1 VKPGLWCAAGVT
13 LLAALP
19 AVLLAAPAH
28 AESSFTALASA
39 TAVDTTVAN
48 DDFPLVPVLEA
59 AGPSAGTSW
68 DSTGQGTAFA
78 SDPYPGTTVA
88 ELPATA
94 AGLTGLPVPAY
105 PLFVATTSDDAP
117 ADDVRPGAELHAT
130 CDGSAPGCR
139 ATSLAGSVPATTQA
153 RSSIVQ
159 PSGDEV
165 TATAFADTADFSI
178 PGGVTL
184 SGTHT
189 SATVSLRDG
198 KLSRRSELTVSRLTV
213 GGTQAFSIRNG
224 KVFVAGSEVPV
235 PFATLDQALHAAG
248 VDAELI
254 AAAASPSG
262 VVAPV
267 LRLRT
272 VLPAGPA
279 VVTHPTAVVYT
290 VGGADAS
297 VTLGTFRVA
306 ATGGVLHQPAPAR
319 AGAAPSAATAAPAL
333 GGATAPEPLPDV
345 AAGAPGLPPA
355 DPPAL
360 AASDGAPT
368 QQFDVADIYLA
379 LVLCGVVWFG
389 ATQAQRIVG
398 VRFRWTS

>member
-1 VKPGLWCAAGVT
+1 VKLRVWCAAA
-13 LLAALP
+13 AALP
-19 AVLLAAPAH
+19 LALIPVPAQ

-78 SDPYPGTTVA
+78 SDPYPGITVA

-105 PLFVATTSDDAP
+105 PLFVATTSDDEP
-117 ADDVRPGAELHAT
+117 ADYSQPAVELHAT
-130 CDGSAPGCR
+130 CRGTAAGCR
-139 ATSLAGSVPATTQA
+139 ATSLAGADPATTQA
-153 RSSIVQ
+153 RSSITQAAEDQVVA
-159 PSGDEV
+159 S
-165 TATAFADTADFSI
+165 ALADSADFSI

-184 SGTHT
+184 SGAHT
-189 SATVSLRDG
+189 SASVTLKGGRI
-198 KLSRRSELTVSRLTV
+198 SRRSELSVSRLTV
-213 GGTQAFSIRNG
+213 GKTQVFSIRG
-224 KVFVAGSEVPV
+224 GQVFVAGSAAPV
-235 PFATLDQALHAAG
+235 PFSTLSSALHAAG
-248 VDAELI
+248 VDAQLI
-254 AAAASPSG
+254 AGSQSRWG

-267 LRLRT
+267 LRLST
-272 VLPAGPA
+272 MLPAGPA
-279 VVTHPTAVVYT
+279 VLTHPTAVVYT

-297 VTLGTFRVA
+297 VTLGAYRVALPSVSTSSDGGSPGGSARPATPLAPTAPLAGDTAGVPVPGAAPEAPEVGASAQVPRAARVA
-306 ATGGVLHQPAPAR
+306 APV
-319 AGAAPSAATAAPAL
+319 
-333 GGATAPEPLPDV
+333 
-345 AAGAPGLPPA
+345 
-355 DPPAL
+355 
-360 AASDGAPT
+360 

-389 ATQAQRIVG
+389 ATQALRIFG